1 MGYSQTINEHTVLIV
16 DDHEVTRIG
25 LELLLKGEDGVRIV
39 GHASDGREAI
49 EKVQTCSPSL
59 VLMDIELRSMD
70 GISATM
76 EIKKL
81 NKDTRVLMLTS
92 HQNDDMVL
100 SAFQAGADGY
110 VLKDS
115 NSTMLKTA
123 ISAVLDGA
131 IWADP
136 ALAAKLLR
144 NKPKSE
150 TRTTAEHRRSIKF
163 GLSEREL
170 EVLRLVVD
178 GLGNQEI
185 ADKLSVSLDTVKTH
199 VKHILEKL
207 LVSDR
212 TQAAVKALREGLV

>member
-1 MGYSQTINEHTVLIV
+1 MAEERTVLIV

-25 LELLLKGEDGVRIV
+25 LELLLKDEVGVRVI
-39 GHASDGREAI
+39 GHACDGREAI
-49 EKVQTCSPSL
+49 EQVQKCSPSL
-59 VLMDIELRSMD
+59 VLMDISLRTID
-70 GISATM
+70 GITATQ

-81 NKDTRVLMLTS
+81 NKNTRVLMLTS
-92 HQNDDMVL
+92 HQSDEAVM

-115 NSTMLKTA
+115 SSALLRAA
-123 ISAVLDGA
+123 ITAVLDGA

-144 NKPKSE
+144 SRPKSE
-150 TRTTAEHRRSIKF
+150 TSRTSAEHRKTAKF
-163 GLSEREL
+163 GLSEREM
-170 EVLRLVVD
+170 EVLRSVVD

-185 ADKLSVSLDTVKTH
+185 ADKLSVSLDTIKTH
-199 VKHILEKL
+199 IKHILEKL